1 MKKIMITLLIAFIA
15 CSSNAQLSGT
25 KWKGALTI
33 QGGAMTVEFNFSND
47 TLDVINTSENES
59 LETMKYTLADSV
71 ISLQKLYGS
80 SSCDTAVGKY
90 KYAIAGNE
98 LTLSVISDN
107 CPDRSAAIG
116 SNLQL
121 KKEE

>member
-1 MKKIMITLLIAFIA
+1 MRKMLMTLMIAFIA
-15 CSSNAQLSGT
+15 YSSNAQLSGT
-25 KWKGALTI
+25 KWKGTLHI
-33 QGGAMTVEFNFSND
+33 ESGDMDVEFIFSND

-80 SSCDTAVGKY
+80 SSCDTTFGKY
-90 KYAIAGNE
+90 KYAIVNNE
-98 LTLSVISDN
+98 MTLSLLSDD
-107 CPDRSAAIG
+107 CYDRSSAIG
-116 SNLQL
+116 TMKL